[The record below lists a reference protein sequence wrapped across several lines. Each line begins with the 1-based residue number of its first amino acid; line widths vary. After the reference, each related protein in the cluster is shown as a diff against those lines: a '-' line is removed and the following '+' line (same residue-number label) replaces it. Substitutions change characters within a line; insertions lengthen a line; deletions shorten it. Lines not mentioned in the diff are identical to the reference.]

1 MKKIFKYM
9 DKPLLIV
16 TVALFIFGLV
26 MVFSASNV
34 TAYMSHAVSP
44 YNYFIKQAIFLIGGL
59 ILSMIIIRFNTRS
72 YGFFSWTLL
81 ILVTI
86 SLVLLLIIGKAKNQ
100 AVSWFDLGFISI
112 QPSEFIKV
120 ISIVFLACYYD
131 TNQKKLSSWAKS
143 LFPIGICLLIAILIF
158 LQPDLGTTIIF
169 CCIVGTIF
177 LSVPISKEIK
187 YKTTFATLGFIF
199 FGIVAI
205 VGSGK
210 GILLERQLER
220 LNFSN
225 PCSRIL
231 EDGNQVCN
239 CYIAINN
246 GGLTGVG
253 LGNSTQKY
261 LYLPE
266 PYTDF
271 IYAIIVEEL
280 GVITGVIL
288 ILLYIFIIYRILL
301 IGRRSPNNRGA
312 VICYGVAMYIFLHV
326 AVNLMGIMGIMPMTG
341 VPLPFMSY
349 GGSFT
354 ICLIAALTLVQR
366 VSFENEVMKEKRKK
380 NA

>member
-9 DKPLLIV
+9 DKPLLII
-16 TVALFIFGLV
+16 TVALFVFGLV

-81 ILVTI
+81 ILATI

-100 AVSWFDLGFISI
+100 AVSWFDLGFISV

-131 TNQKKLSSWAKS
+131 TNQKKLNSWAKS

-210 GILLERQLER
+210 GILLERQ
-220 LNFSN
+220 
-225 PCSRIL
+225 
-231 EDGNQVCN
+231 D
-239 CYIAINN
+239 
-246 GGLTGVG
+246 
-253 LGNSTQKY
+253 
-261 LYLPE
+261 
-266 PYTDF
+266 
-271 IYAIIVEEL
+271 
-280 GVITGVIL
+280 
-288 ILLYIFIIYRILL
+288 
-301 IGRRSPNNRGA
+301 
-312 VICYGVAMYIFLHV
+312 
-326 AVNLMGIMGIMPMTG
+326 
-341 VPLPFMSY
+341 
-349 GGSFT
+349 
-354 ICLIAALTLVQR
+354 
-366 VSFENEVMKEKRKK
+366 RKSVV
-380 NA
+380 

>member
-9 DKPLLIV
+9 DKPLLII
-16 TVALFIFGLV
+16 TVALFVFGLV

-44 YNYFIKQAIFLIGGL
+44 YNYFIKQAIFLICGL

-100 AVSWFDLGFISI
+100 AVSWFDLGFISV

-131 TNQKKLSSWAKS
+131 TNQKKLNSWAKS

-210 GILLERQLER
+210 GILLERQF
-220 LNFSN
+220 FSN